1 MKLAVA
7 DFETFYSKEYS
18 LSRMPTEDYVTDPRF
33 EMMMLGVK
41 MGEHE
46 PVILRGPVSVIT
58 QRLDEM
64 GFWDSCVVAHQAI
77 FDMLIFK
84 TKFNRLPK
92 LMLCTRMMA
101 NALLKPYSRSVSL
114 KACLE
119 MLDLGVQK
127 GDEVLN
133 MIDRPAA
140 SLSSAEWQR
149 YATYCSDDCRG
160 TYALA
165 KYLMKILPPQELLN
179 VHLTLQMYLNPQL
192 VLDAKMLA
200 EQLQEERAKKIQ
212 ILNSLPPNITKPMLM
227 SNPKFAEVLRGF
239 GIDPPMKISPTT
251 GEKTYAFAKNDM
263 QWKELEEEYADV
275 PEVQAVIAARL
286 SAKSTLAET
295 RLERLLDIATRHKH
309 FRVPIM
315 YYAAHTGRDGGTEGI
330 NPQNF
335 PRVDKSRMRFTIRAP
350 KGFVVLAADLAQ
362 IEARITAMIAGQLDL
377 VEDFRNK
384 IDIYSKFASAAFG
397 AEVVK
402 GRSKEDDKR
411 RFVGKTCILGLGFGM
426 GWKKLRVT
434 LRKDNLKFSDQESQK
449 MVSLYRYTYPKIER
463 SWDLLGMSIPGVLSR
478 GGVQQQFG
486 PVTLG
491 QNCIILPN
499 NMALSYPRL
508 QQHADEDTGEKKW
521 YYEYGGELR
530 HLWGGKV
537 LENIVQ
543 ALARILIMNYQ
554 QVIFRELKLRPAIR
568 QHDELDFVV
577 QESKADE
584 LARAIGEIMIQP
596 ADCIGMPQLPVA
608 VEINYGPTLGDC
620 K

>member
-41 MGEHE
+41 MGEHQ
-46 PVILRGPVSVIT
+46 PVILRGGWEQLES
-58 QRLDEM
+58 RLEEM
-64 GFWDSCVVAHQAI
+64 GFFDCAVVAHQAI

-84 TKFNRLPK
+84 TKLKRLPK

-101 NALLKPYSRSVSL
+101 NALLKPYSRSVAL

-119 MLDLGVQK
+119 MLDLGVKK
-127 GDEVLN
+127 GDTVLN
-133 MIDRPAA
+133 MIGRPAA
-140 SLSSAEWQR
+140 SLSPAEWREYGQ
-149 YATYCSDDCRG
+149 YCSDDCSG

-179 VHLTLQMYLNPQL
+179 VHLTLQMYLSPQL
-192 VLDAKMLA
+192 TLDAKMLA
-200 EQLQEERAKKIQ
+200 EQLQAEKAKKQQ
-212 ILNSLPPNITKPMLM
+212 ILASIPPNITKDMLM
-227 SNPKFAEVLRGF
+227 SNPKFADVLRGL

-275 PEVQAVIAARL
+275 PEVQAIIAARL

-295 RLERLLDIATRHKH
+295 RTQRLLDIAVRHKH

-330 NPQNF
+330 NAQNF
-335 PRVDKSRMRFTIRAP
+335 PRVDKSRMRFTVRAP

-362 IEARITAMIAGQLDL
+362 IEARITAMIAGQVDL
-377 VEDFRNK
+377 VEDFRNAV
-384 IDIYSKFASAAFG
+384 DIYSKFASLVFAT
-397 AEVVK
+397 ETVK
-402 GRSKEDDKR
+402 GRSKADDKR

-434 LRKDNLKFSDQESQK
+434 LRKDNLKFTDQESQK
-449 MVSLYRYTYPKIER
+449 MVSVYRYTYPMIER
-463 SWDLLGMSIPGVLSR
+463 SWDLLGMCVPGVLSK
-478 GGVQQQFG
+478 GGVQRQFG

-499 NMALSYPRL
+499 NMTLSYPRL
-508 QQHADEDTGEKKW
+508 QQHTDEDTGEKKW

-543 ALARILIMNYQ
+543 ALARILIMSYQ
-554 QVIFRELKLRPAIR
+554 QRIFKELKLRPAIR
-568 QHDELDFVV
+568 QHDELDYVV
-577 QESKADE
+577 PESRADYYSQ
-584 LARAIGEIMIQP
+584 AIGEIMVEP
-596 ADCIGMPQLPVA
+596 ADWMPNLPIA